1 MSHDA
6 YSGKP
11 IEEKMGIDD
20 DSVVVLRHAPPGFVL
35 ATGINQRNLLPPIDV
50 ILTFHTRRAPLLA
63 EWATLTDAAQPD
75 GAVWVAWPKTTSGVP
90 SEITEDTLRADLL
103 PTGWVDNKVCSID
116 ATWSALRFMQSKD
129 QRKGARGSKGPK
141 RR

>member
-1 MSHDA
+1 MSDEG

-11 IEEKMGIDD
+11 IEGKMGITD
-20 DSVVVLRHAPPGFVL
+20 DSVVVVRHAPPGFAL

-50 ILTFHTRRAPLLA
+50 ILTFHTRRAALLA

-75 GAVWVAWPKTTSGVP
+75 GAVWVAWPKKTSGVP

-103 PTGWVDNKVCSID
+103 PTGWVDNKVCAID
-116 ATWSALRFMQSKD
+116 ATWSALRFV
-129 QRKGARGSKGPK
+129 QRKELRKGSK